1 MKIYGNQ
8 NLNAYQLTRKTVC
21 RDRGSSLLGADI
33 CFGKKMPIEIDSERL
48 IGAMREAL
56 GDIKTDDLLN
66 NANMQNIFKDGKVA
80 LYGDDFQ
87 RYVSKLFMNTIND
100 IIDIPVRFV
109 NAIAKP
115 FNKNQDLGGAIG
127 KRLNK
132 ANEREAFEAIE
143 EIVRQYQKKG
153 IKGVEGEF
161 DYDKA
166 DKLFSE
172 QITEKIIKLRKNY
185 KTRDERPLNRV
196 VTSTVSALYSANDFY
211 NLSMLQKDDKDEAKK
226 AHDARFRQ
234 EVKRMALSA
243 GMTYLSLSLFKG
255 LTQNIYGNAAVIAGS
270 TLISEVLSR
279 ISSKTP
285 LKPLTPKQA
294 EKIAKQNKKSKEV
307 KTNNASEN
315 KNVSFKANLKDEK
328 EIFGHFVNNNPYT
341 SQIAQSTQST
351 QIAQPTQKKKSNAL
365 KIFLGIF
372 AALNV
377 LYLGKRWYKNEFKQA
392 KKISEFI
399 SDNLENIKNNKIDT
413 GMKYRLDSIKE
424 DTTKLDDLIENLKTK
439 YGWKEDDS
447 RVKFLNKLKSA
458 EKAMS
463 GDLKKKL
470 LKKSVETDLDKLKV
484 RLGELQDK
492 VSQMQDGAEKELLDK
507 VLKSYKLHIDAT
519 SLKHVQGASNKIT
532 TKEERVVLSNLYN
545 GTTRAFKTVHDI
557 LTIPAFAITNA
568 IKKNILSKSGA
579 DMPMELFELVKKQA
593 KPDYSDELAKLAK
606 IVGLEGDISD
616 ADAEK
621 CLHEIYRTVSNFEGG
636 AETGELAN
644 LSRTMVT
651 AISTYFFVNDYRNKV
666 LIESE
671 GKDIEGAKEETKE
684 RLMHKV
690 SNFIINGTLMNTF
703 NSVFKKQLN
712 SSLFGAAVV
721 AAATETTNEFL
732 VRKSICQPVRKKN
745 SKQEIIDFEEKQLS
759 KKGFMGWWA
768 RTFKKLTGKKTLTQK
783 AGINKTSKTQA

>member
-8 NLNAYQLTRKTVC
+8 NLKAYQLTRNTVC

-33 CFGKKMPIEIDSERL
+33 RFGKRMPIEIDSDKL
-48 IGAMREAL
+48 INAMQEAL
-56 GDIKTDDLLN
+56 GDSKASELLCKAGIDDI
-66 NANMQNIFKDGKVA
+66 MKDGKIA
-80 LYGDDFQ
+80 FYGDDFS
-87 RYVSKLFMNTIND
+87 RYVSKLLTNTLND
-100 IIDIPVRFV
+100 IVDIPVRFV

-115 FNKNQDLGGAIG
+115 FNKNQDLGGIIG
-127 KRLNK
+127 KRLQQAKN
-132 ANEREAFEAIE
+132 REAFEAIE
-143 EIVRQYQKKG
+143 EIVRQYQKNG
-153 IKGVEGEF
+153 INGIEGGF
-161 DYDKA
+161 DYEKA
-166 DKLFSE
+166 GDLFKNELTS
-172 QITEKIIKLRKNY
+172 KIIKIDKNY
-185 KTRDERPLNRV
+185 KSRDERPLNRL

-226 AHDARFRQ
+226 AHDARFAQ
-234 EVKRMALSA
+234 EAKRMVLSA

-255 LTQNIYGNAAVIAGS
+255 LTKNIVGNAAIIAGS
-270 TLISEVLSR
+270 TLISEVISR

-285 LKPLTPKQA
+285 LKPLTAKEA
-294 EKIAKQNKKSKEV
+294 EKIAKRNKAPQEV
-307 KTNNASEN
+307 KTDDTHEN

-328 EIFGHFVNNNPYT
+328 EIFGHFIDNNPYA
-341 SQIAQSTQST
+341 SQNVHPTQNAQS
-351 QIAQPTQKKKSNAL
+351 AQKKKSNAL

-377 LYLGKRWYKNEFKQA
+377 LYLGKRWYKNEFKQT

-399 SDNLENIKNNKIDT
+399 SNNFENIKNNNIDT
-413 GMKYRLDSIKE
+413 GMKNCLDNVKK
-424 DTTKLDDLIENLKTK
+424 DTTKLDDLIENLQTK
-439 YGWKEDDS
+439 HGMNGKN
-447 RVKFLNKLKSA
+447 RKLIFLKKLKSA
-458 EKAMS
+458 EEDVMS
-463 GDLKKKL
+463 GDLKKKIF
-470 LKKSVETDLDKLKV
+470 KKEAELDLDKLEARITK
-484 RLGELQDK
+484 LKDK
-492 VSQMQDGAEKELLDK
+492 VSQMPDGEEKELLDK

-519 SLKHVQGASNKIT
+519 SPKHVGGTDNKIT
-532 TKEERVVLSNLYN
+532 IKENKAILPDIYN
-545 GTTRAFKTVHDI
+545 GVTKAFRTVYDI
-557 LTIPAFAITNA
+557 LTIPAFAITNT

-579 DMPMELFELVKKQA
+579 DRPMELFELVKKQA
-593 KPDYSDELAKLAK
+593 KPDYSEELAKLAK

-616 ADAEK
+616 ADAQK
-621 CLHEIYRTVSNFEGG
+621 CLHEIYRSISNFEGG
-636 AETGELAN
+636 AETGDLAN

-671 GKDIEGAKEETKE
+671 GKDVDGAKEETKE

-703 NSVFKKQLN
+703 NSVFRKQLN
-712 SSLFGAAVV
+712 NSLLGAAVV

-732 VRKSICQPVRKKN
+732 VRKSICQPVKKKN

>member
-33 CFGKKMPIEIDSERL
+33 RFGKKMPIELDSERL
-48 IGAMREAL
+48 IGTMRKAL
-56 GDIKTDDLLN
+56 GDVKTDDLLA
-66 NANMQNIFKDGKVA
+66 NAKMQDIFKDGKVA
-80 LYGDDFQ
+80 LHGDDFFK
-87 RYVSKLFMNTIND
+87 YASKLFTNTIND
-100 IIDIPVRFV
+100 IIDIPFRLV

-132 ANEREAFEAIE
+132 ANQREAFEAIE

-166 DKLFSE
+166 DNLFSE
-172 QITEKIIKLRKNY
+172 YITEKITKVRKNY
-185 KTRDERPLNRV
+185 KSRDERPLNRV

-226 AHDARFRQ
+226 AHDARMAQ

-255 LTQNIYGNAAVIAGS
+255 LTQNIVGNAAVIAGS
-270 TLISEVLSR
+270 TLISEVISR

-285 LKPLTPKQA
+285 LKPLTPKEA
-294 EKIAKQNKKSKEV
+294 EKIAKRNKKPQEA

-315 KNVSFKANLKDEK
+315 KSVPFKANLKDEK
-328 EIFGHFVNNNPYT
+328 EIFGNFINKNPYT
-341 SQIAQSTQST
+341 SQNTQSV
-351 QIAQPTQKKKSNAL
+351 QITQPTQKKKSNAL

-399 SDNLENIKNNKIDT
+399 SDNIENIKNNNIDESVKN
-413 GMKYRLDSIKE
+413 GLNGIKK
-424 DTTKLDDLIENLKTK
+424 DATKLDDLIENLQTK
-439 YGWKEDDS
+439 HGWKKDS
-447 RVKFLNKLKSA
+447 LRIKLLNIVKSI
-458 EKAMS
+458 EKALS
-463 GDLKKKL
+463 GGLKKKL
-470 LKKSVETDLDKLKV
+470 LNKSVETDLDKLKV
-484 RLGELQDK
+484 RLGDLQDK
-492 VSQMQDGAEKELLDK
+492 VSQMQDGEEKEILEK
-507 VLKSYKLHIDAT
+507 VLKSYKTHIDEILPKLPQDAC
-519 SLKHVQGASNKIT
+519 NKIT
-532 TKEERVVLSNLYN
+532 TKEERAVLPALYN
-545 GTTRAFKTVHDI
+545 GATKAFRTVHDI
-557 LTIPAFAITNA
+557 LTIPAFALTNA

-606 IVGLEGDISD
+606 IVGLQGGDISD

-621 CLHEIYRTVSNFEGG
+621 CLLEIYKTVSNFEGG

-651 AISTYFFVNDYRNKV
+651 VISTYFFVNDYRNKV

-712 SSLFGAAVV
+712 SSLLGAAVV

-732 VRKSICQPVRKKN
+732 VRKSICQPVKKKN